1 MEWSHQILNEP
12 TSRKLEKNLEDHSP
26 MSNDVT
32 TATNLDRLVMHE
44 HTNMIWSF
52 ENNSVDSLS

>member
-1 MEWSHQILNEP
+1 M
-12 TSRKLEKNLEDHSP
+12 TSEKGKLEKNLEDHSP
-26 MSNDVT
+26 VSYEVT
-32 TATNLDRLVMHE
+32 TATNPDRLVMHE